1 MLRKVTRETPQR
13 LRQLEPLACRLDRVI
28 PEGKALRRAVDL
40 LGRET
45 EGLAHVAQRALR
57 PVADHR
63 GCKRGAAARVLAVHV
78 LDHLLAP
85 LVLEVDVDV
94 RRLVAL
100 LRHEALEQHVH
111 PRRIDFGDAERIAH
125 HRIGGRSP
133 ALAENAVLPGVAH
146 HIVHRQ
152 EERLVAQLGDQ
163 GELVPDQLGD
173 LRRHAGRKPLAQPF
187 RGEPAQPA
195 RRRFSFR
202 HQFFRVFISQ

>member
-1 MLRKVTRETPQR
+1 MIRRPPRSTLFPYTTLFRS
-13 LRQLEPLACRLDRVI
+13 LEPLACRLDRVI

-45 EGLAHVAQRALR
+45 EGLAYVAQRALR

-63 GCKRGAAARVLAVHV
+63 GCERGAAARVLAVHV

-133 ALAENAVLPGVAH
+133 
-146 HIVHRQ
+146 
-152 EERLVAQLGDQ
+152 
-163 GELVPDQLGD
+163 
-173 LRRHAGRKPLAQPF
+173 
-187 RGEPAQPA
+187 
-195 RRRFSFR
+195 
-202 HQFFRVFISQ
+202 